1 MGDELDPSVE
11 ANGTGPPR
19 RFLSVR
25 RLVLSLGAGVVGGA
39 TAAVLGV
46 GHVSLLVGWVLATG
60 TILTWVWW
68 LSWPRGPEDTKLLA
82 EAEGD
87 ARSTD
92 AVVLLASVA
101 SLAIEA
107 DAQIRYAGRQDALS
121 VTAVILVV
129 LAVVLS
135 WALVNT
141 VFAFRYAR
149 LYYEDADGGI
159 DFRQTA
165 PPSYSD
171 FAYMAFT
178 LGVACTVSESQPADT
193 RIRRTVLGHALLAYA
208 FGTGILAVAIGL
220 VTGIGQG

>member
-1 MGDELDPSVE
+1 MGDALDPSVE
-11 ANGTGPPR
+11 ENGTGPPR

-25 RLVLSLGAGVVGGA
+25 RLGLSLGAGVVGGA
-39 TAAVLGV
+39 AAAVLGAAE
-46 GHVSLLVGWVLATG
+46 VSLLVGWVLATG

-68 LSWPRGPEDTKLLA
+68 LSWPQGPDDTKLLA

-92 AVVLLASVA
+92 AAVLLASVA

-107 DAQIRYAGRQDALS
+107 HAQIRFAGRQDALS

-159 DFRQTA
+159 DFMQTA

-178 LGVACTVSESQPADT
+178 VGMASAVSESQPADT

-208 FGTGILAVAIGL
+208 FGTGILAVAISL

>member
-1 MGDELDPSVE
+1 MGDEFDPSDAE
-11 ANGTGPPR
+11 DGTGPSER
-19 RFLSVR
+19 LFSAR
-25 RLVLSLGAGVVGGA
+25 RLVLSSGAGVIGGA
-39 TAAVLGV
+39 AAAVLGAAD
-46 GHVSLLVGWVLATG
+46 VSLLVGWVLATS
-60 TILTWVWW
+60 TVLTWVWW
-68 LSWPRGPEDTKLLA
+68 ISWPQGPDGTELLA

-101 SLAIEA
+101 SLAIVA

-121 VTAVILVV
+121 VAAVILAVG
-129 LAVVLS
+129 AVVLS

-149 LYYEDADGGI
+149 LYYEEPEGGI
-159 DFRQTA
+159 DFRQDA

-178 LGVACTVSESQPADT
+178 LGTSFAVSNGEPSDT
-193 RIRRTVLGHALLAYA
+193 RIRRIVLWHALLAFA
-208 FGTGILAVAIGL
+208 FGTGILAVAINL
-220 VTGIGQG
+220 LTSIGQG

>member
-11 ANGTGPPR
+11 DDGTGPPR

-39 TAAVLGV
+39 AAAVLGA

-68 LSWPRGPEDTKLLA
+68 LSWSQGPEDTKLLA

-92 AVVLLASVA
+92 AAVLLASVA
-101 SLAIEA
+101 SVAIEA
-107 DAQIRYAGRQDALS
+107 DAQIRYAGQQDALS
-121 VTAVILVV
+121 VAAVILVV
-129 LAVVLS
+129 VAVVLS

-159 DFRQTA
+159 DFQQTV

-178 LGVACTVSESQPADT
+178 LGAAFAVSESQPADT

-208 FGTGILAVAIGL
+208 FGTGILAVAISL

>member
-1 MGDELDPSVE
+1 MGDALDPSVE
-11 ANGTGPPR
+11 NNGTGPPR

-39 TAAVLGV
+39 TAAVLGAAE
-46 GHVSLLVGWVLATG
+46 VSLLVGWVLATG
-60 TILTWVWW
+60 TLLTWVWW
-68 LSWPRGPEDTKLLA
+68 LSWPQGPDDTKLLA

-92 AVVLLASVA
+92 AAVLLASVA

-107 DAQIRYAGRQDALS
+107 HAQIRFAGRQDALS

-159 DFRQTA
+159 DFMQTA

-178 LGVACTVSESQPADT
+178 VGMASAVSESQPADT
-193 RIRRTVLGHALLAYA
+193 RIRRTVFGHALLAYA
-208 FGTGILAVAIGL
+208 FGTGILAVAISL